1 MSFSN
6 MLEILQEKNKDR
18 IVLIRLGTFYIATGR
33 DALLLHTKL
42 NLKCTCFKNNICKV
56 GIPTISI
63 NKYIEKLDG
72 IKYAYIVYEYDKEKM
87 ELKELYKKEGRKHK
101 ITNHN
106 NNCLKCK
113 GIVQYEDDQYMID
126 LEKLLRK

>member
-42 NLKCTCFKNNICKV
+42 DLKCTCFKNNVCKV
-56 GIPTISI
+56 GIPVMSI
-63 NKYIEKLDG
+63 NKYIEKLDK
-72 IKYAYIVYEYDKEKM
+72 IKYAYIIYKYDKEKT
-87 ELKELYKKEGRKHK
+87 ELKEQYKKDKK
-101 ITNHN
+101 LSYQITWN
-106 NNCLKCK
+106 
-113 GIVQYEDDQYMID
+113 YS
-126 LEKLLRK
+126 